1 MLLLHERTRHD
12 GSIERTFL
20 ERLTGDEE
28 GLALRVEGERPRV
41 LPIEVLVAVMNR
53 YGRAL
58 DPALTIAPDAE
69 RIVLADRTE
78 VVHFRHLA
86 RYDVIA
92 RDWIGLIEPDAEP
105 IAELATAVNA
115 ALRHLLD
122 AMGSGRPPQG
132 NST

>member
-1 MLLLHERTRHD
+1 MLLHERTKDD

-20 ERLTGDEE
+20 ERDDD
-28 GLALRVEGERPRV
+28 GLVVRVEGESPRPLPLDV
-41 LPIEVLVAVMNR
+41 LIAVMKR

-58 DPALTIAPDAE
+58 DDAVTIGPDAE
-69 RIVLADRTE
+69 RVALAGGRE

-92 RDWIGLIEPDAEP
+92 RDWIVLIEPGTEP
-105 IAELATAVNA
+105 VAELATAVNA

-122 AMGSGRPPQG
+122 AMREPSTTPPM
-132 NST
+132 

>member
-1 MLLLHERTRHD
+1 MLLLHERTRDD

-20 ERLTGDEE
+20 ERASGE
-28 GLALRVEGERPRV
+28 GEDALAFRVEGESPRA
-41 LPIEVLVAVMNR
+41 LPIELLVAVMKR

-58 DPALTIAPDAE
+58 DDAVTMGPDAE
-69 RIVLADRTE
+69 RIPLAGGRE

-92 RDWIGLIEPDAEP
+92 RDWIVLIEPDAEP
-105 IAELATAVNA
+105 LAELATSVHG

-122 AMGSGRPPQG
+122 AMPMG
-132 NST
+132 